1 MQTLNKKTFDGVN
14 RKKFSKTEDFVYENI
29 GQKISL
35 KYSSLKMIGVGI
47 LSVTLLSSLSSV
59 GGTVSYYADVENS
72 VASKLLTSPL
82 SFDVEIASSTSAQV
96 NISESGELVVP
107 FMFPLNGSNEI
118 QYSVSS
124 EFVSGDLG
132 FCSSIKALGAFPF
145 PYDGNLMG
153 LQTGFSTQTGS
164 WALTF
169 SVPDIS
175 LFSGSTCTVDLVY
188 KGWNATSVIGEGYS
202 DIQKVSI
209 TFTAPVVVQQAP
221 LRLVETT
228 LVSDEVQDVPP
239 VEEVVVEPET
249 PVIVEET
256 PTPTETETLPEEPV
270 EVKEEVPVPDTPIV
284 EQVSVEHVAETE

>member
-14 RKKFSKTEDFVYENI
+14 RKKFSETEAFGYDGAN
-29 GQKISL
+29 QKASL

-47 LSVTLLSSLSSV
+47 LSVALLASLSSV

-82 SFDVEIASSTSAQV
+82 IFDVEIASSTSAQV

-107 FMFPLNGSNEI
+107 MMFPLDGSNEI

-145 PYDGNLMG
+145 PYDGNLIG
-153 LQTGFSTQTGS
+153 LQTGFTTQTGS

-169 SVPDIS
+169 SVPNIS
-175 LFSGSTCTVDLVY
+175 LFSGATCTVDLVY
-188 KGWNATSVIGEGYS
+188 KGWNATSIVGEGYS
-202 DIQKVSI
+202 DVQKVSI
-209 TFTAPVVVQQAP
+209 TFTSPQVIPQAS
-221 LRLVETT
+221 LRLSETET
-228 LVSDEVQDVPP
+228 VP
-239 VEEVVVEPET
+239 VEETVQETEEQTTENVIVELETTTVEETTSSNESEPVVVEPET
-249 PVIVEET
+249 VV
-256 PTPTETETLPEEPV
+256 V
-270 EVKEEVPVPDTPIV
+270 EVLQEPT
-284 EQVSVEHVAETE
+284 T